1 MTTQELANQLV
12 ALLRAGSFEE
22 AQRTFLS
29 HDVESI
35 EPNDTFFS
43 EKTVGLDNVL
53 AKGAKFRESIQAVNS
68 LQISD
73 PLVAGNTIAITFTL
87 DADFEGSGRLIFTEI
102 CVFVVAGDKIIRE
115 IYYY

>member
-1 MTTQELANQLV
+1 MTTQELATQLV

-22 AQRTFLS
+22 AQRAFLAQ
-29 HDVESI
+29 DVESI
-35 EPNDTFFS
+35 EPNAAFFP
-43 EKTVGLDNVL
+43 EKTSGLDNVL
-53 AKGAKFRESIQAVNS
+53 AKGAKFRESIEAVNG

-87 DADFEGSGRLIFTEI
+87 DAHFQGNGRLIFTEI
-102 CVFVVAGDKIIRE
+102 CVFVVAGNKIIRE